1 MLRIKM
7 EGNFNERQLE
17 RNAGFYGSR
26 IWGGRRRC
34 CIKPPVGG
42 CLIERIADTTEGT
55 LKYSWLSKQTIS

>member
-7 EGNFNERQLE
+7 EGNLQWEAIRKKRGVLWQQDL
-17 RNAGFYGSR
+17 RWKKTMLHQTPCR
-26 IWGGRRRC
+26 
-34 CIKPPVGG
+34 G